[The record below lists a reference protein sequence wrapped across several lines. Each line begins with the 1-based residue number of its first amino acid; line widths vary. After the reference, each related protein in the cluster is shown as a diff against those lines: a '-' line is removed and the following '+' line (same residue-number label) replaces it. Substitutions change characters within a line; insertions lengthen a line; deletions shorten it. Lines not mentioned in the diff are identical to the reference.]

1 MNANPLT
8 AGATRQ
14 GQPVEL
20 STRARQLRQRMAR
33 RAGLALLAWS
43 NRQDERRSHSAVQ
56 LRRAAE
62 QAGTQARDEQFQR
75 LSVLVS
81 PMV

>member
-14 GQPVEL
+14 DRPVEL
-20 STRARQLRQRMAR
+20 STQARHLRQRMAR

-43 NRQDERRSHSAVQ
+43 SRQDERRSHSAVQ
-56 LRRAAE
+56 LRRQAE
-62 QAGTQARDEQFQR
+62 QAGTRARDDQFQR
-75 LSVLVS
+75 LAVLAA

>member
-8 AGATRQ
+8 AGTTRV

-20 STRARQLRQRMAR
+20 SPQAPQLYGRLAR

-43 NRQDERRSHSAVQ
+43 RRQDERRTSSAVQ
-56 LRRAAE
+56 LRRQAE
-62 QAGTQARDEQFQR
+62 QAGARARDDQFQR
-75 LSVLVS
+75 VALLGS
-81 PMV
+81 PMA

>member
-14 GQPVEL
+14 GQPVEF
-20 STRARQLRQRMAR
+20 STQANRLRQRVAR

-43 NRQDERRSHSAVQ
+43 SRQDERRSHSAVQ
-56 LRRAAE
+56 ARRQLERAA
-62 QAGTQARDEQFQR
+62 TRARDDQFRR
-75 LSVLVS
+75 LAVLGS
-81 PMV
+81 PMA

>member
-14 GQPVEL
+14 GRPVEF
-20 STRARQLRQRMAR
+20 STQARQLRQRMAR